1 MSQKCSK
8 CDSPAV
14 YLRRYTSEALC
25 KSCLIKTTLGRVR
38 RTINRKKMLQRG
50 DRIAVAISGG
60 KDSAVLLDVLH
71 RIESNFPDSELIP
84 VTIDEG
90 IKGYRDEALES
101 AKALVHSLGLK
112 LKVRSFEDIFGRS
125 LDEIVQLRS
134 DVTIGACSYCGVL
147 RRRALNTAAFD
158 IDADVIATGHNLD
171 DEAQT
176 IMMNMMR
183 GDSQRIVRTNRPRN
197 KPIEGLVSRIKP
209 ILELSERDVVAYSHH
224 LELPYH
230 DAPCPYYREAMRNDL
245 RDFLNEMEHKRPGT
259 LLAILRSGEAIT
271 ASLEANMHVFQSERC
286 EKCGEVTSG
295 QICKVCRL
303 MGELPKRERI
313 AD

>member
-1 MSQKCSK
+1 MTQKCSK
-8 CDSPAV
+8 CDFPAV

-25 KSCLIKTTLGRVR
+25 KSCLIKTTLSRVR
-38 RTINRKKMLQRG
+38 RTINRKKMLRRG
-50 DRIAVAISGG
+50 DRVAVAISGG
-60 KDSAVLLDVLH
+60 KDSAVLLDILH
-71 RIESNFPDSELIP
+71 RIEDGFPDSELIP

-101 AKALVHSLGLK
+101 AKTLALSLGLK
-112 LKVRSFEDIFGRS
+112 LEVQSFEDMFGLS
-125 LDEIVQLRS
+125 LDKIVQLRS
-134 DVTIGACSYCGVL
+134 DITVGACSYCGVL
-147 RRRALNTAAFD
+147 RRRALNTAALG
-158 IDADVIATGHNLD
+158 IGADVIATGHNLD

-183 GDSQRIVRTNRPRN
+183 GDSQRIVRTNRPRD
-197 KPIEGLVSRIKP
+197 KSIEGLVPRIKP

-230 DAPCPYYREAMRNDL
+230 DVPCPYYREAMRNDL

-271 ASLEANMHVFQSERC
+271 ASLEANTHALQSERC

-295 QICKVCRL
+295 RICKVCRL
-303 MGELPKRERI
+303 MDELAKRKRT

>member
-25 KSCLIKTTLGRVR
+25 KSCLIKTTLNRVR

-50 DRIAVAISGG
+50 DRVAVAISGG

-112 LKVRSFEDIFGRS
+112 LEVRSFEDMFGLS

-134 DVTIGACSYCGVL
+134 DITIGACSYCGVL
-147 RRRALNTAAFD
+147 RRRALNIAAFD
-158 IDADVIATGHNLD
+158 ISADVIATGHNLD

-183 GDSQRIVRTNRPRN
+183 GDSPRIVRTNRPRD

-230 DAPCPYYREAMRNDL
+230 DVPCPYYREAMRNDL

-271 ASLEANMHVFQSERC
+271 ASLEASMHAFQSERC

-303 MGELPKRERI
+303 MDELPKRERI

>member
-1 MSQKCSK
+1 
-8 CDSPAV
+8 
-14 YLRRYTSEALC
+14 
-25 KSCLIKTTLGRVR
+25 
-38 RTINRKKMLQRG
+38 MLQRG

-60 KDSAVLLDVLH
+60 KDSAVLVDVLH
-71 RIESNFPDSELIP
+71 RIESNYADSELIP

-90 IKGYRDEALES
+90 IKGYRDEALKS
-101 AKALVHSLGLK
+101 AKVLVHSLGLK
-112 LKVRSFEDIFGRS
+112 LEVRSFEDIFGLP

-134 DVTIGACSYCGVL
+134 NIAVGACSYCGVL
-147 RRRALNTAAFD
+147 SRRALNDAAFD
-158 IDADVIATGHNLD
+158 IGADVIATGHNLD

-183 GDSQRIVRTNRPRN
+183 GDSQRIVRTNRPRD
-197 KPIEGLVSRIKP
+197 KTIEGLISRIKP

-230 DAPCPYYREAMRNDL
+230 DVPCPYYREAMRNDL
-245 RDFLNEMEHKRPGT
+245 RDFLNKMEHKRPGT

-271 ASLEANMHVFQSERC
+271 ESLEANTRRPQSERC
-286 EKCGEVTSG
+286 EKCGEVTSDR
-295 QICKVCRL
+295 ICKVCR
-303 MGELPKRERI
+303 MMDELQKGKKV

>member
-25 KSCLIKTTLGRVR
+25 KSCLIKTTLSRVR

-50 DRIAVAISGG
+50 DRVAVAISGG

-101 AKALVHSLGLK
+101 ARALARSLGLK
-112 LKVRSFEDIFGRS
+112 LEVRSFEDIFGLS
-125 LDEIVQLRS
+125 LDEIVQLRI
-134 DVTIGACSYCGVL
+134 DITVGACSYCGVL
-147 RRRALNTAAFD
+147 RRRALNIAAFD
-158 IDADVIATGHNLD
+158 IGADVIATGHNLD

-183 GDSQRIVRTNRPRN
+183 GDSQRMVRTSRPRD

-230 DAPCPYYREAMRNDL
+230 DVPCPYYREAMRNDL

-271 ASLEANMHVFQSERC
+271 ASLEVDTHALQSERC

-295 QICKVCRL
+295 RICKVCRL
-303 MGELPKRERI
+303 MDELPKRKRI